1 MSKNN
6 EAMVV
11 FLNLLDLCSIKSFS
25 FDDINKIYTNITKV
39 IHLDV
44 DKENINYFKTIWQ
57 GANEY
62 Y

>member
-44 DKENINYFKTIWQ
+44 DKENINYFKNI
-57 GANEY
+57 
-62 Y
+62 

>member
-6 EAMVV
+6 EAVVV
-11 FLNLLDLCSIKSFS
+11 FLNLLDLCSIKSS
-25 FDDINKIYTNITKV
+25 NFDDINKIYTNITKV